1 MLLIIHI
8 LAAGVSLFTAGYTFL
23 FPSKRWLNI
32 TYGLVATTLLSG
44 TALVITRPTHLGQLC
59 LTGLAYVG
67 VIILSTVLIRH
78 KLALQNS

>member
-8 LAAGVSLFTAGYTFL
+8 LSASISLFTAGYTFV
-23 FPSKRWLNI
+23 FPSKIWLKI
-32 TYGLVATTLLSG
+32 TYGLVGTTLVSG

-59 LTGLAYVG
+59 LTGLTYVG
-67 VIILSTVLIRH
+67 VIIISTILIRH